1 MEQAAIEI
9 RNNVFSDGV
18 IDADE
23 VRQLEEAVYANGVV
37 SMETASMLFEINDA
51 VTGNPNAPEWEE
63 FFIRAISDAITASE
77 GAVGTVGTESVTFLV
92 EHVLADDEVDQ
103 VEHNMLMFIRNHAT
117 SVTEELD
124 EKLTELGV
132 LTETDIL

>member
-1 MEQAAIEI
+1 MSILEI
-9 RNNVFSDGV
+9 QNDVFSDGV

-23 VRQLEEAVYANGVV
+23 VSRLEEAVYASGVV
-37 SMETASMLFEINDA
+37 SMESASILFEINDA

-77 GAVGTVGTESVTFLV
+77 GEIGTIGPESVTFLI
-92 EHVLADDEVDQ
+92 EHVLADDEVDDTEQ
-103 VEHNMLMFIRNHAT
+103 AMLLFIRNHAT
-117 SVTEELD
+117 SVTPELD
-124 EKLTELGV
+124 EKLIELRV

>member
-1 MEQAAIEI
+1 MEQDAIEI

-23 VRQLEEAVYANGVV
+23 VLRLAEAIYANGVV
-37 SMETASMLFEINDA
+37 SIEAASMLFDINDA

-77 GAVGTVGTESVTFLV
+77 GSVGTVGAESAAFLT
-92 EHVLADDEVDQ
+92 EHVLADDEIDHT
-103 VEHNMLMFIRNHAT
+103 ERAMLLFIRNNAT
-117 SVTEELD
+117 SVTAELD
-124 EKLTELGV
+124 EKLIEMGV
-132 LTETDIL
+132 LTETDIV

>member
-1 MEQAAIEI
+1 MEQDAIEI

-23 VRQLEEAVYANGVV
+23 VLRLEEAIYANGVV
-37 SMETASMLFEINDA
+37 SMEAASMLFEINDA

-77 GAVGTVGTESVTFLV
+77 GSVGTVGPESAAFLT
-92 EHVLADDEVDQ
+92 EHVLADDEVDSI
-103 VEHNMLMFIRNHAT
+103 ERAMLLFIRNNAT
-117 SVTEELD
+117 SVTTELD
-124 EKLTELGV
+124 EKLIEMRV

>member
-9 RNNVFSDGV
+9 RNNVFADGV

-23 VRQLEEAVYANGVV
+23 VRKLEEAVYASGVV
-37 SMETASMLFEINDA
+37 SMESASMLFEINDA

-63 FFIRAISDAITASE
+63 FFIHAISDAISASE
-77 GAVGTVGTESVTFLV
+77 GKPGSVGSESVTFLM
-92 EHVLADDEVDQ
+92 EHVMADDEVDQ
-103 VEHNMLMFIRNHAT
+103 VERNMLLFIRNHAT
-117 SVTEELD
+117 LVTSEFDDEL
-124 EKLTELGV
+124 TQIGV

>member
-1 MEQAAIEI
+1 MEQAAIEV

-37 SMETASMLFEINDA
+37 SMEAASMLFEINDA

-63 FFIRAISDAITASE
+63 FFIRAVSDAITASE
-77 GAVGTVGTESVTFLV
+77 GEVGTVGSESVTFLI
-92 EHVLADDEVDQ
+92 EHVLADDEVDHT
-103 VEHNMLMFIRNHAT
+103 ERELLLFIRNHAT
-117 SVTEELD
+117 SVTTELD
-124 EKLTELGV
+124 EKLVELRV